1 MKNLYVAG
9 IDSIDI
15 GQNQTSDYTKDPSKF
30 CITIKKRAIGMQ
42 SPKYVAYYKFRP
54 ADEREAYETAIKL
67 MMYYNCR
74 CNIEATRLTMLN
86 WAKGRGW
93 GQYFMNRP
101 RATYP
106 ELNKRTSPTIGT
118 PATAGIISH
127 QTDLIAQY
135 VEDFCSEIWF
145 PEMLDELTRYTDEN
159 KGKFDII
166 ASMGMAEL
174 ADEELSGVVPTQIEQ
189 TDSTWTDVGFY
200 IGEDG
205 RKHWG
210 VIKKSDK
217 YKTQTNWDNAVN
229 MNKHSSDPRYM
240 ETYE

>member
-1 MKNLYVAG
+1 
-9 IDSIDI
+9 
-15 GQNQTSDYTKDPSKF
+15 
-30 CITIKKRAIGMQ
+30 
-42 SPKYVAYYKFRP
+42 
-54 ADEREAYETAIKL
+54 
-67 MMYYNCR
+67 
-74 CNIEATRLTMLN
+74 
-86 WAKGRGW
+86 
-93 GQYFMNRP
+93 
-101 RATYP
+101 
-106 ELNKRTSPTIGT
+106 
-118 PATAGIISH
+118 
-127 QTDLIAQY
+127 
-135 VEDFCSEIWF
+135 
-145 PEMLDELTRYTDEN
+145 
-159 KGKFDII
+159 
-166 ASMGMAEL
+166 MGMAEL